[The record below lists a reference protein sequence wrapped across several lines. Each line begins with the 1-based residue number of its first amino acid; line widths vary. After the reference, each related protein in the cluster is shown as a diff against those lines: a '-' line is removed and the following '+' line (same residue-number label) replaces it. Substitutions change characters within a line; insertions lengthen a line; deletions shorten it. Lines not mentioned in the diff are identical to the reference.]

1 MSLHHLAEHINYELE
16 DLDGRTETDIIVA
29 ALDKHVAPI
38 LEKTLE
44 LIADLQC
51 DVSSDTHQVR
61 LLKDEIY
68 DLLEGKFR

>member
-38 LEKTLE
+38 LEKTLK
-44 LIADLQC
+44 LIDEMDSMPHHAK
-51 DVSSDTHQVR
+51 
-61 LLKDEIY
+61 LLNDEIY